1 MRTLAAGNDPMN
13 ARTQGFTLIELMVV
27 LSLAALLAAGVSF
40 SLRDGR
46 LQQLEREGLRLG
58 SLLDAA
64 RAQARTSGAPIVWR
78 ATADGYEFVG
88 ASPRRD
94 ASESLTEARAWLVP
108 GTAARVLEP
117 ANAPVLVLSPEPLN
131 EPQRVLLSLE
141 GRQLELGSNGLR
153 AFAPVSGAAAR

>member
-1 MRTLAAGNDPMN
+1 MIQRP
-13 ARTQGFTLIELMVV
+13 RGFTLIELMVV
-27 LSLAALLAAGVSF
+27 LALAALLAAGVSF

-78 ATADGYEFVG
+78 ATAEGFEFVG

-94 ASESLTEARAWLVP
+94 ASESLTVPRAWLVP
-108 GTAARVLEP
+108 GTLARVLEP
-117 ANAPVLVLSPEPLN
+117 ANVAVLVLSPEPLN
-131 EPQRVLLSLE
+131 EPQRLLLSLD
-141 GRQLELGSNGLR
+141 GRELELTSNGLR
-153 AFAPVSGAAAR
+153 AFAPVSGVASAR